1 MKKITA
7 ILAALAAAFAVSC
20 TKEAAETQIPQDQ
33 NVPAGMK
40 MVTITASIEGADTKT
55 SYDAAGK
62 FSWTKGDKISV
73 FASDK
78 KFYEFVANETAS
90 TSSFTGYIPEGISL
104 RNDYAFFPAD
114 PGHRR
119 DGDNYY
125 YTIPEYKDLSSAFSA
140 DIPMGAFMSDGVYK
154 FNHITG
160 AALFTFTNIPQGVE
174 TVKITFTHS
183 VKLSGEWG
191 IYHSKTDEGAKCW
204 AIGAFGANTESEGT
218 FSRKVSVKDNEAK
231 VYLPYPP
238 GSTIWSGLKISVV
251 GYDNSGNELILLKDQ
266 KTRQDITLPRAH
278 VIPISPL
285 TLPDYVPEV
294 DWSKVEWDGENVA
307 TAVVDPSAQ
316 YSKVKEL
323 KVSSD
328 DYYMYVR
335 LNMSMEDP
343 FLGDYIDIFL
353 SDGNG
358 STSAWWGWA
367 TKGTNVYAPGLGS
380 HKGSIDVTSGQ
391 LTKMKFIL
399 PGEVETTVDVHTEVA
414 GEDIY
419 WYMAYPCDYIEPYVN
434 QDGKVYVSFML
445 WKSWTP
451 YGVIPT
457 VNSNMLEVTLP

>member
-1 MKKITA
+1 MKKITV

-20 TKEAAETQIPQDQ
+20 TKEAPETQIPQDQ

-62 FSWTKGDKISV
+62 FSWTKGDKIAIKGSDNQ
-73 FASDK
+73 FYTFTTTENAAS
-78 KFYEFVANETAS
+78 AT
-90 TSSFTGYIPEGISL
+90 FTGYMPEGVSL
-104 RNDYAFFPAD
+104 QKHALYPAESAVKD
-114 PGHRR
+114 ASAG
-119 DGDNYY
+119 YF
-125 YTIPEYKDLSSAFSA
+125 YTIPEYKDLTGGFSA
-140 DIPMGAFMSDGVYK
+140 DIPMSSYVSAGTYNFVHM
-154 FNHITG
+154 TG
-160 AALFTFTNIPQGVE
+160 AALLTFTNIYEAVDVVDISIKAA
-174 TVKITFTHS
+174 TVRLSGTQQTWSGTPFTFSGDYAANDSEKTFT
-183 VKLSGEWG
+183 
-191 IYHSKTDEGAKCW
+191 
-204 AIGAFGANTESEGT
+204 
-218 FSRKVSVKDNEAK
+218 RRVSVSEDNTAQ
-231 VYLPYPP
+231 VYLPYK
-238 GSTIWSGLKISVV
+238 GEFWDNCTIDIV
-251 GYDNSGNELILLKDQ
+251 GYDADGNEYVLLRDK
-266 KTRQDITLPRAH
+266 KMKGSSANVFEPAH
-278 VIPISPL
+278 VVPYAPL
-285 TLPDYVPEV
+285 TLPDYRPAV

-445 WKSWTP
+445 WKSWDP